1 MIYFSGDR
9 NFYRLGGCIFLC
21 FSCFISVS
29 WPWKKAG
36 SGLALFWISPGDAE
50 VDGGIESFRKNQD
63 LAASLDEGRK
73 WLVLF
78 DIIYTH
84 IFIIYIYIHI
94 YIHIYIYTHIYSLKQ
109 ILLCIVCFQS
119 SCWYIDVGTCHRS
132 LAVDYCPECNVEH
145 SLVFGVFTTAG
156 KGIVKGGPPN
166 SYKTTSK
173 IRRGDT
179 IVIFWYCHPTNEN
192 RWKHIRYFFSG

>member
-1 MIYFSGDR
+1 M
-9 NFYRLGGCIFLC
+9 C

-36 SGLALFWISPGDAE
+36 SGLALFRISPGDAE

-73 WLVLF
+73 CLVLF
-78 DIIYTH
+78 DIIYIYTYIH
-84 IFIIYIYIHI
+84 NTYIYIDC
-94 YIHIYIYTHIYSLKQ
+94 LKH

-119 SCWYIDVGTCHRS
+119 YCWYIDVGTCHLS

-156 KGIVKGGPPN
+156 KGVVKGGPPN
-166 SYKTTSK
+166 SCKTTNK

-179 IVIFWYCHPTNEN
+179 IIIFW
-192 RWKHIRYFFSG
+192 